1 MFSESSRQHCV
12 STGAVAAL
20 VAVLLREHGA
30 PEGMGPV
37 HSIGIGPASVMSY
50 DLAERCDPFVTS
62 LCLRS
67 AEPDSS
73 NHAHCVDCVRSAKA
87 PALGLQSNNGGVKQL
102 HSVLPV
108 MLLCS
113 NSC

>member
-1 MFSESSRQHCV
+1 MQCRLHSFA
-12 STGAVAAL
+12 GAVAAL

-50 DLAERCDPFVTS
+50 ELAERCNPFVTS

-67 AEPDSS
+67 ANLSDL
-73 NHAHCVDCVRSAKA
+73 AARVTR
-87 PALGLQSNNGGVKQL
+87 
-102 HSVLPV
+102 
-108 MLLCS
+108 
-113 NSC
+113 

>member
-1 MFSESSRQHCV
+1 MPIHLRAHITRCSDRPGHATSLSLPA
-12 STGAVAAL
+12 GAVAAL

-37 HSIGIGPASVMSY
+37 HSIGIGPASVMSH

-67 AEPDSS
+67 ARQVLYWPCSPDAQQI
-73 NHAHCVDCVRSAKA
+73 HTE
-87 PALGLQSNNGGVKQL
+87 VKPRRW
-102 HSVLPV
+102 V
-108 MLLCS
+108 
-113 NSC
+113 